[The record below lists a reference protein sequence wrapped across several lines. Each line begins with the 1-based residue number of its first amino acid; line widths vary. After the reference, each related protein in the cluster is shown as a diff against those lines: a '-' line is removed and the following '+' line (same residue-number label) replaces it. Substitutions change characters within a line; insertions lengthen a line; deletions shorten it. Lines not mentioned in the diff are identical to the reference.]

1 MSIFDRLSPE
11 RIAKAY
17 QHPEGGKFIRQS
29 DAKQMAAEHKE
40 LADGAKKELDNLG
53 EQMRGTPEGAAEAA
67 SPADHFAAVGYHVK
81 EAAAH
86 GAAAQTEARQAHTA
100 AAHAHYKA
108 GHANTEASSEKAR
121 EATEEAHAASKGND
135 NFKPVPVRK
144 ADVLAGVRKFN
155 ENHGLDG
162 RFSESGGSASFHPGG
177 TPQDHKDVDAQHTKL
192 ISSLTQHDQRVSA
205 NEAKRGAVNIHRM
218 PLLFQ
223 AAQDAKATAH
233 KLVDSGSPASYAHS
247 VALDKHFNKGFSPI
261 DRFQQK
267 YYGNVYKPS
276 PGDHVITEG
285 NKYEGMNPDEYMAKL
300 KAETAAEKAKGG
312 HWSKGL
318 NFSKG

>member
-155 ENHGLDG
+155 ENHGSDG
-162 RFSESGGSASFHPGG
+162 RFSAGGSDYSMQGGQPAKAVYGSDAITGHRKVVGYQQGDKVTADYNKYKTSPGQAAEAA
-177 TPQDHKDVDAQHTKL
+177 TTVYEHTKAAGYHQGAAMT
-192 ISSLTQHDQRVSA
+192 IRAADMPYNKRMAQIGGKPAS
-205 NEAKRGAVNIHRM
+205 NEASSMHDAAAEAHRAAAHDKN
-218 PLLFQ
+218 PASTLN
-223 AAQDAKATAH
+223 AQDASK
-233 KLVDSGSPASYAHS
+233 KVHS
-247 VALDKHFNKGFSPI
+247 HF
-261 DRFQQK
+261 
-267 YYGNVYKPS
+267 
-276 PGDHVITEG
+276 
-285 NKYEGMNPDEYMAKL
+285 
-300 KAETAAEKAKGG
+300 GG
-312 HWSKGL
+312 RDFRG
-318 NFSKG
+318 